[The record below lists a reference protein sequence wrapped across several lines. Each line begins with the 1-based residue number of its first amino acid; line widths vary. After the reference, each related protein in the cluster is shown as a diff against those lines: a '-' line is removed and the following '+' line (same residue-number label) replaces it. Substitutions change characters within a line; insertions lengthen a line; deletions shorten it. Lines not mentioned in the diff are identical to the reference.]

1 MMHLFLI
8 CDTFLPK
15 QNSGAIQLKDLAN
28 SLVSSNN
35 SITVFTIGEQD
46 KIEKFNEFDIV
57 YIKPFLYNSKNYY
70 LRFISEILYSFY
82 FKKAILNYIKKD
94 KREVGG
100 LIFYSPS
107 IFFGHLI
114 GFLKKKLS
122 VKSFL
127 ILRDI
132 FPEWAIDLGIIKNS
146 ISICIFKYFS
156 SYQYRQADFIG
167 VQAQSNIKSAANWI
181 DDKQSKKLVKLYNW
195 LTPQKTTNTSFMYL
209 DNLKINYKN
218 KKIFIYAGN
227 VGDAQDLNLFI
238 DAAVKLLYKK
248 DILFMIIGR
257 GKNFKPISN
266 RIERDSINNVIML
279 DEVDNDKLFEFL
291 PLCYAGIISLNKN
304 HKLDNIPGKLL
315 SYLSIGIP
323 TLGAVNLNNE
333 LVELNK
339 RFKYGLIYDS
349 GKVDDIVKGVIKL
362 ADDREFYLK
371 TKKNSFK
378 FFNTF
383 FTTKEA
389 ASKILDFLN

>member
-1 MMHLFLI
+1 MHLFLI
-8 CDTFLPK
+8 CDTFYPK

-28 SLVSSNN
+28 SLVSLNN
-35 SITVFTIGEQD
+35 SLTIFTIGEQD

-57 YIKPFLYNSKNYY
+57 YIKPFFYNSKNYY
-70 LRFISEILYSFY
+70 LRFMSEISYSFY
-82 FKKAILNYIKKD
+82 FKKAILNYIKND

-114 GFLKKKLS
+114 GSLKKKLR

-132 FPEWAIDLGIIKNS
+132 FPEWAVDLGIIKNS
-146 ISICIFKYFS
+146 ISIRIFKYFS
-156 SYQYRQADFIG
+156 SYQYRQADYIG

-181 DDKQSKKLVKLYNW
+181 DEQQREKLVKLYNW
-195 LTPQKTTNTSFMYL
+195 LTPHKTANPSFMYL
-209 DNLKINYKN
+209 DNLKVDYTN

-227 VGDAQDLNLFI
+227 VGDAQDLNLFV
-238 DAAVKLLYKK
+238 DAAAKLLDRK
-248 DILFMIIGR
+248 DILFIIIGK
-257 GKNFKPISN
+257 GKNYKSIFN
-266 RIERDSINNVIML
+266 RVDRDSINNVIML
-279 DEVDNDKLFEFL
+279 DEIDNNKLFEFL

-315 SYLSIGIP
+315 SYLSVGIP
-323 TLGAVNLNNE
+323 TLGAVNQNNE
-333 LVELNK
+333 LVALNK

-349 GKVDDIVKGVIKL
+349 GKVDDIVKGAIKL
-362 ADDREFYLK
+362 AEDKEFYLK

>member
-1 MMHLFLI
+1 MHLVLI

-15 QNSGAIQLKDLAN
+15 QNSGAIQLNDLAN
-28 SLVSSNN
+28 SIVSLNN
-35 SITVFTIGEQD
+35 SLTVFTIGEQD
-46 KIEKFNEFDIV
+46 KIEKINDFDIV
-57 YIKPFLYNSKNYY
+57 YIKPFFYNSKNYY
-70 LRFISEILYSFY
+70 LRFFSEISYSFY
-82 FKKAILNYIKKD
+82 FKNAILNYIKKD
-94 KREVGG
+94 KREVEG

-114 GFLKKKLS
+114 GALKKNLR

-132 FPEWAIDLGIIKNS
+132 FPEWAVDLGIIKNS
-146 ISICIFKYFS
+146 ISIYIFKYFS

-167 VQAQSNIKSAANWI
+167 VQAQSNIKNAESWI
-181 DDKQSKKLVKLYNW
+181 DDQQREKLVTLYNW
-195 LTPQKTTNTSFMYL
+195 LSPQKKTNPSFMYL
-209 DNLKINYKN
+209 EDLKVNYKN

-227 VGDAQDLNLFI
+227 IGDAQDLNLFL

-248 DILFMIIGR
+248 DILFLIIGR

-266 RIERDSINNVIML
+266 RVEYDTINNVIML
-279 DEVDNDKLFEFL
+279 DEIDNDKLFEFL

-315 SYLSIGIP
+315 SYLSAGIP
-323 TLGAVNLNNE
+323 ILGAVNYNNE
-333 LVELNK
+333 LVDLNK
-339 RFKYGLIYDS
+339 KFKYGLIYDS

-362 ADDREFYLK
+362 TDDRKFYLN

-383 FTTKEA
+383 FTTKKA
-389 ASKILDFLN
+389 ASKILGFFN

>member
-132 FPEWAIDLGIIKNS
+132 FPEWAVDLGIIKNS

>member
-132 FPEWAIDLGIIKNS
+132 FPEWAVDLGIIKNS

-266 RIERDSINNVIML
+266 RIERDSIDNVIML